1 MKAKLKKSWSISIVR
16 GTISDTHFSIA
27 GDIIPTVR
35 EQPVKS
41 LCQLYTYPL
50 IDGHRRVKV
59 QRTAL
64 QGLHAI
70 ERSEIP
76 RKLKAWCFQHALLP
90 RLLWS
95 LQTYDI
101 YLSQVENIQQHI
113 NKYLS
118 KWLGTPPCFSTVGLY
133 TATGMLQPP
142 FSTITEELKIGKAG
156 LHMMLQNSP
165 DDVIHHVHP
174 EVQTGSKLSTATVG

>member
-1 MKAKLKKSWSISIVR
+1 MKAKLKKRWGISIVR

-76 RKLKAWCFQHALLP
+76 RKLKAWSFQHGLLP
-90 RLLWS
+90 SLLWP

-101 YLSQVENIQQHI
+101 YLSQLRISSSTSTNTLASDWVRHPGSQQLASI
-113 NKYLS
+113 
-118 KWLGTPPCFSTVGLY
+118 
-133 TATGMLQPP
+133 LQLECSSPP
-142 FSTITEELKIGKAG
+142 FRQSLK
-156 LHMMLQNSP
+156 N
-165 DDVIHHVHP
+165 
-174 EVQTGSKLSTATVG
+174 